1 MRLSWNPS
9 GYERSKGPLGK
20 RLMPVRAV
28 VRSCYPCSMG
38 LDVHNALFGNL
49 HLNWT
54 GTGTSWFCYWCW
66 KHELPYPFIGWVNG
80 DTFGDQC
87 ILGPDNPHSRLAR
100 AWCRALEEKQPE
112 IAKLGG
118 ELIANHRMIDLYD
131 YLYPNGQLGKGLE

>member
-1 MRLSWNPS
+1 
-9 GYERSKGPLGK
+9 
-20 RLMPVRAV
+20 
-28 VRSCYPCSMG
+28 MG
-38 LDVHNALFGNL
+38 LDVHNALFGNF

-80 DTFGDQC
+80 DKFGDQC

-131 YLYPNGQLGKGLE
+131 YLYPNGQLGKGLEVQEWNRRALATWYAILRNGTEHGDILEYW

>member
-1 MRLSWNPS
+1 
-9 GYERSKGPLGK
+9 
-20 RLMPVRAV
+20 
-28 VRSCYPCSMG
+28 MG

-66 KHELPYPFIGWVNG
+66 KHELPYPFIGWVNA
-80 DTFGDQC
+80 DKFGDQC

-131 YLYPNGQLGKGLE
+131 YLYPNGQLGKGLEVKEWSRRALAAWYAILKNGAEHGDTLEYW

>member
-1 MRLSWNPS
+1 M
-9 GYERSKGPLGK
+9 
-20 RLMPVRAV
+20 
-28 VRSCYPCSMG
+28 
-38 LDVHNALFGNL
+38 HNALFGDL
-49 HLNWT
+49 HLDWT

-80 DTFGDQC
+80 DKFGDQC

-100 AWCRALEEKQPE
+100 AWCRTLEEKQPE

-131 YLYPNGQLGKGLE
+131 YLYPNGQLGKGLEVQEWNRRALATWYAILRNGTEHGDILEYW

>member
-1 MRLSWNPS
+1 M
-9 GYERSKGPLGK
+9 
-20 RLMPVRAV
+20 
-28 VRSCYPCSMG
+28 
-38 LDVHNALFGNL
+38 HNALFGNF

-80 DTFGDQC
+80 DKFGDQC

-100 AWCRALEEKQPE
+100 AWCRTLEEKQPE

-131 YLYPNGQLGKGLE
+131 YLYPNGQLGKGLEVQEWNRRALATWYAILRNGTEHGDILEYW

>member
-1 MRLSWNPS
+1 
-9 GYERSKGPLGK
+9 
-20 RLMPVRAV
+20 
-28 VRSCYPCSMG
+28 MG
-38 LDVHNALFGNL
+38 LDVHNALFGDL
-49 HLNWT
+49 HLDWT

-80 DTFGDQC
+80 DKFGDQC

-100 AWCRALEEKQPE
+100 AWCRTLEEKQPE

-131 YLYPNGQLGKGLE
+131 YLYPNGQLGKGLEVQEWNRRALATWYAILRNGTEHGDILEYW